1 VFFTPLDKIR
11 NYREALSVDDDAFY
25 VFHEEMLKRG
35 VYMHPDPFERTVI
48 STAHNEEDA
57 QKVLEAAKEAFHEVK
72 IKIFS

>member
-1 VFFTPLDKIR
+1 
-11 NYREALSVDDDAFY
+11 
-25 VFHEEMLKRG
+25 
-35 VYMHPDPFERTVI
+35 VYMHPDPFERIVI